1 MSVQVDMTMDRKIR
15 SEERL
20 KSQGVPVDT
29 SLPVIEGEEDVRLRR
44 PADVAAR
51 IVVLYALQGVIFHDD
66 PKRVVHWIQGEGLWD
81 RLSSEEEPVFQLVLP
96 PFNEGKQQKLQD
108 MVDHPLTWRIEA
120 LWALLWALGLIERL
134 GFPDAECDGAKVK
147 EVVPEIET
155 EVTTYIN
162 DAKLRPL
169 SEILDEL
176 DWLRRLL
183 WVGEQDKTG
192 ETLPKGY
199 EAIIA
204 WQWHEA
210 LNWLIG
216 NQVWR

>member
-1 MSVQVDMTMDRKIR
+1 MSVQVDMGMDRKIR

-20 KSQGVPVDT
+20 KSQGVPVDP

-51 IVVLYALQGVIFHDD
+51 VVILYALQGVIFHDE
-66 PKRVVHWIQGEGLWD
+66 PELLARWIQSERLWD
-81 RLSSEEEPVFQLVLP
+81 RLSPEEEPVFQLALP
-96 PFNEGKQQKLQD
+96 PITEDKETKLQD
-108 MVDHPLTWRIEA
+108 MEDHPLSWRMEA
-120 LWALLWALGLIERL
+120 LWVLLWALGKVERL
-134 GFPDAECDGAKVK
+134 GFPDVECDGSKVK

-155 EVTTYIN
+155 EVTTYMN
-162 DAKLRPL
+162 EAKLRPL

-183 WVGEQDKTG
+183 WSGEQDKN
-192 ETLPKGY
+192 ELPANY
-199 EAIIA
+199 EATIA

-216 NQVWR
+216 NQIWR